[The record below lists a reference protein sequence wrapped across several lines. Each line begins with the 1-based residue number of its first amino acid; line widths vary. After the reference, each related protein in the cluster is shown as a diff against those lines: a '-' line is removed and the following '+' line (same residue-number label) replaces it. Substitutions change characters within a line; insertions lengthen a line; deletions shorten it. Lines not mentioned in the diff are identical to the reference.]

1 MLRNSSRLLR
11 SLVFLIVCLAVVSC
25 GTKKAAMSGGSSSSS
40 GNNDVESIL
49 ARKTDFLRKVYDNE
63 VYAQAISAK
72 IKFSINTGS
81 KDLSV
86 SGSLKMKK
94 DDVIRIQL
102 TPLGLM

>member
-1 MLRNSSRLLR
+1 M
-11 SLVFLIVCLAVVSC
+11 
-25 GTKKAAMSGGSSSSS
+25 
-40 GNNDVESIL
+40 
-49 ARKTDFLRKVYDNE
+49 
-63 VYAQAISAK
+63 YAQAISAK

-102 TPLGLM
+102 TPLGLMEAGRIEFTKDYVLVVDRINKEYIKASYSDVDFCSATDSTSTPCRHCCGISSSCPDSRR